1 MNEADLYIADRMLAR
16 QIALMRYTASER
28 KRVLKIFSDM
38 EDELKARLAKNITAI
53 ERGRAEKLLKEC
65 SAVIDQ
71 FYSEMQDN
79 KDITALAQDEIE
91 ASEKII
97 TAIGIDGTLPAPQTV
112 KALTSNT
119 LLYGAPLK
127 DWWAKQAEETAFKF
141 AAQVRQG
148 IAQGESLQQII
159 YRIIGNKRQGT
170 AGIMDI
176 ARRHA
181 STLVHDSIMKVTNDA
196 RTAFYQ
202 ENDDVIRGMMQL
214 STLDSHTTPICIAY
228 SGAKWDLTG
237 NPIEGNTLPYNGGCP
252 RHPNC
257 RSIIIPIMRSMKE
270 LTGLNIPEK
279 KTGTRASDLGQIK
292 ADITFERFLNM
303 HNDEYVNKLLGVGK
317 ADLWR
322 KGKITLQQLVDQ
334 TGRPLTLKELK
345 DAA

>member
-1 MNEADLYIADRMLAR
+1 
-16 QIALMRYTASER
+16 
-28 KRVLKIFSDM
+28 
-38 EDELKARLAKNITAI
+38 
-53 ERGRAEKLLKEC
+53 
-65 SAVIDQ
+65 
-71 FYSEMQDN
+71 
-79 KDITALAQDEIE
+79 
-91 ASEKII
+91 
-97 TAIGIDGTLPAPQTV
+97 
-112 KALTSNT
+112 
-119 LLYGAPLK
+119 
-127 DWWAKQAEETAFKF
+127 
-141 AAQVRQG
+141 
-148 IAQGESLQQII
+148 
-159 YRIIGNKRQGT
+159 
-170 AGIMDI
+170 
-176 ARRHA
+176 
-181 STLVHDSIMKVTNDA
+181 
-196 RTAFYQ
+196 
-202 ENDDVIRGMMQL
+202 VIRGMMQL